1 MNSKNNNKQTLRR
14 SLHFVPGGNERM
26 FEKSLSLNADS
37 LILDLE
43 DSVTPENKDAARR
56 AVVNW
61 LEEGDFQG
69 KERLVRINPQDTPWG
84 REDLEAVV
92 GAKPDG
98 LVLPKVATRAN
109 VDAIDQVV
117 TVLEKE
123 HGLGEGEV
131 SLVLI
136 GTEVPEAVFQLHTMS
151 ENPRVSAVT
160 WGAEDLAGALGAH
173 AKRDSSGNYLDV
185 FRFVRSTCLLAACA
199 ADRQPLDA
207 VYVDFKDLEGLRKEC
222 ADGALMGFTGK
233 LTIHPSQV
241 DIVND
246 AFTPAKNVVEEA
258 RELVAEFE
266 ANQAAGKMAFTFRGA
281 MVDVAH
287 LKKAQRI
294 LEVDSLITGK
304 NG

>member
-1 MNSKNNNKQTLRR
+1 MSSDHNKNHILRR
-14 SLHFVPGGNERM
+14 SLHFVPGGNDRM
-26 FEKSLSLNADS
+26 FEKSLALNADS

-43 DSVTPENKDAARR
+43 DSVTPENKETARQ
-56 AVVNW
+56 AVVSW
-61 LEEGDFQG
+61 LKEGDFQG

-84 REDLEAVV
+84 REDLEIIVA
-92 GAKPDG
+92 AKPDG

-109 VDAIDQVV
+109 IDAIDQVV

-123 HGLGEGEV
+123 HGIEEGEV

-151 ENPRVSAVT
+151 ENSRVSAVT

-173 AKRDSSGNYLDV
+173 AKRDSNGNYLDV

-199 ADRQPLDA
+199 AERQPLDA
-207 VYVDFKDLEGLRKEC
+207 VYVDFKDPEGLRKEC
-222 ADGALMGFTGK
+222 ADAALMGFTGK
-233 LTIHPSQV
+233 LTIHPSQI

-246 AFTPAKNVVEEA
+246 AFTPDKEVVEEA

-266 ANQAAGKMAFTFRGA
+266 ANQAEGRMAFTFRGA

-294 LEVDSLITGK
+294 LEVDSLIVNK
-304 NG
+304 HV

>member
-1 MNSKNNNKQTLRR
+1 MNSENHSKRTLRR

-43 DSVTPENKDAARR
+43 DSVTPENKEAARQ
-56 AVVNW
+56 AVVTW
-61 LEEGDFQG
+61 LEEADFQG
-69 KERLVRINPQDTPWG
+69 KERLVRVNPQDTPWG
-84 REDLEAVV
+84 REDLEAIVA
-92 GAKPDG
+92 AKPDG

-123 HGLGEGEV
+123 LGLGQGEV

-136 GTEVPEAVFQLHTMS
+136 GTEVPEAVFQLHTMA
-151 ENPRVSAVT
+151 ENDRVSAVT
-160 WGAEDLAGALGAH
+160 WGAEDLAGALGSH
-173 AKRDSSGNYLDV
+173 AKRDSDGNYLDV

-207 VYVDFKDLEGLRKEC
+207 VYVDFKDPEGLRKEC
-222 ADGALMGFTGK
+222 AAAALMGFTGK
-233 LTIHPSQV
+233 LTIHPSQI

-246 AFTPAKNVVEEA
+246 AFTPAKQIVEEA
-258 RELVAEFE
+258 RELIAAFE
-266 ANQAAGKMAFTFRGA
+266 ANQAEGKMAFTFRGA

-294 LEVDSLITGK
+294 LEVDSLISGK